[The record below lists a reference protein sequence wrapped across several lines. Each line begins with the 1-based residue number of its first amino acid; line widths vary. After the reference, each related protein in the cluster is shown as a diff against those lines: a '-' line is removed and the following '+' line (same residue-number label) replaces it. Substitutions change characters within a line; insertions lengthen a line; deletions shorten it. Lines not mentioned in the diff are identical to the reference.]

1 MRIRLQVPLIVS
13 AMAMMIPSAIAL
25 VPHPFWNYRNAKP
38 SQSKSAKL
46 SPTRLSYFDDCQRR
60 GLEEWEAW
68 DSSSSSSSSRTES
81 PWIIS
86 RSEEKRQ
93 AMENLLGYNPT
104 SAAQLSDEEIEDET
118 LQWAV
123 DCHIVG
129 VGEDDE
135 EEPNH
140 TCKYTSLSDLKV
152 ASQCATVTESLAYV
166 WQLVAR
172 LLQAQETNAVHLI
185 TFPAA
190 INLWDY
196 DVMVTLLQ
204 ALAISKPLLPPN
216 VHLQLDLFHPNY
228 KHSPRMWSL
237 ETHAPFPTIGL
248 QIRIQ
253 SSTEKK
259 KEEEVDVDAAR
270 TKMQALFDA
279 ADADDRPNQSR
290 DDETP
295 EQALEACQAW
305 MGTTMKDVLLREDN
319 VQWMVDSSKEPY
331 QLFAKLW
338 TAVSELTTP
347 GASTMLV
354 APHLDAHTT
363 HRMAVTVNA
372 ALQRFDVPVRI
383 VNVFHPNTPTRQ
395 SPHAM
400 IQLEHT

>member
-1 MRIRLQVPLIVS
+1 
-13 AMAMMIPSAIAL
+13 MIPSAIAL
-25 VPHPFWNYRNAKP
+25 VPHPFGNHRVAKS

-60 GLEEWEAW
+60 GLEEWGAW
-68 DSSSSSSSSRTES
+68 SSSSSSSSSSSRSES
-81 PWIIS
+81 PWIMS

-93 AMENLLGYNPT
+93 AIENLLGYNPT
-104 SAAQLSDEEIEDET
+104 SAAQLSDEQIEDET

-140 TCKYTSLSDLKV
+140 MCKYTSLSDVKV

-166 WQLVAR
+166 WQVVAR
-172 LLQAQETNAVHLI
+172 LLEAQETNAVHLI

-190 INLWDY
+190 IPLWNY

-216 VHLQLDLFHPNY
+216 MHLQLDLFHPDY

-248 QIRIQ
+248 QIISIQ
-253 SSTEKK
+253 SSTEKN

-279 ADADDRPNQSR
+279 ADADYRPNQSR

-305 MGTTMKDVLLREDN
+305 VGATTEDVLLEDN

-331 QLFAKLW
+331 QLYAKLW

-347 GASTMLV
+347 GTSTMLV

-372 ALQRFDVPVRI
+372 ALQRFEVPVRI
-383 VNVFHPNTPTRQ
+383 ANVFHPNTPTRQ